1 MKARRRSKSERML
14 RRRAVLSAISIV
26 IASVMAFGLVEF
38 FTNVVLGKNTT
49 YDPIDMIGMIGP
61 MGVLMGLVSYATFRA
76 TNRDTSKLLAAIDRV
91 ADGDF
96 NVLLNETAPGPYRE
110 VFANFTVMCEEL
122 QSIQTL
128 RDDFI
133 NHFSHEFRTPIT
145 SINGFARLLIEENVP
160 EEDRR
165 KYLEIIASE
174 SERLADM
181 SSNAL
186 IMTKLDSQQ
195 YILDKAS
202 YSLDEQI
209 KRCAILLSPQWTK
222 KSIDLT
228 ADLESAT
235 YLGNADLMQ
244 HVWINI
250 IANAIKFT
258 PEHGTIRLR
267 LKKDR
272 HGMLI
277 AEVTDNGKGM
287 TEEELAHAFEKYYQG
302 SPKQA
307 SWGLGLGL
315 AIAKRIVVLAEGRIE
330 ASSVSGEGS
339 TIRVSLPAQQQRK

>member
-1 MKARRRSKSERML
+1 ML

-38 FTNVVLGKNTT
+38 FTNVVLGKNIT

-61 MGVLMGLVSYATFRA
+61 MGVLMGIVSYATFRA
-76 TNRDTSKLLAAIDRV
+76 SNRDTSKLLAAIDRV

-96 NVLLNETAPGPYRE
+96 NVSLDETAAGPYRE
-110 VFANFTVMCEEL
+110 VFANFNAMCEEL
-122 QSIQTL
+122 RSIQTL

-133 NHFSHEFRTPIT
+133 NHFSHEFKTPIT
-145 SINGFARLLIEENVP
+145 SINGFARLLIEEDVS
-160 EEDRR
+160 EDDRR

-186 IMTKLDSQQ
+186 IMTKLDSQR
-195 YILDKAS
+195 YILDKAP

-222 KSIDLT
+222 KRIDLT

-250 IANAIKFT
+250 IANAVKFT
-258 PEHGTIRLR
+258 PENGKIRLG
-267 LKKDR
+267 LKKDVR
-272 HGMLI
+272 GMFI
-277 AEVTDNGKGM
+277 AEVTDTGKGM
-287 TEEELAHAFEKYYQG
+287 TEEERGRAFEKYYQG
-302 SPKQA
+302 SSAQA
-307 SWGLGLGL
+307 SRGLGLGL
-315 AIAKRIVVLAEGRIE
+315 AIAKRIVVLAGGSIE
-330 ASSVSGEGS
+330 ASSVSGEG
-339 TIRVSLPAQQQRK
+339 TTLRVSLPTQRQKE